1 MTNNIEYFNNKL
13 NESLSELNDS
23 LVDGFVAIFGDF
35 NRSKIIDVIKNIN
48 VGIFGPNLSFQE
60 LEEKIKYYSNMIEQI
75 KNEQKIPDE
84 NNKVEELC
92 SKYAYYKKLRDSKKN
107 NDDNFVLLYSNTPNY
122 DEDFN
127 EFVNYYINCHKA
139 TAGTGGV
146 IKHAYLGMTVN
157 SECKIRLRVIIH
169 EIIHILM
176 VENLLIYNDD
186 NILTTSGRITE
197 GKSQYKVV
205 NELFVEYFTNEVLN
219 NILLNSKLNNNS
231 IFDLNFTE
239 SRYMKIDKLCNNVG
253 KRIFELLKTI
263 LKKKFIN
270 GEDAFIIRIIGSEQ
284 LFRLEYFMDKI
295 LEKHLQFSSDTPV
308 DVIFSVEEQ
317 REFKE
322 YSDIIY
328 QEIENN
334 YNEYL
339 EVCKLEDEYVTKL
352 EEQGLVRRV

>member
-13 NESLSELNDS
+13 NESLNELNDS
-23 LVDGFVAIFGDF
+23 LVDSFVAIFGDF
-35 NRSKIIDVIKNIN
+35 NRNKIIDVIKNIN
-48 VGIFGPNLSFQE
+48 VGIFGPNLSSQE

-75 KNEQKIPDE
+75 KNEQKIPDG
-84 NNKVEELC
+84 NNKVEEFC
-92 SKYAYYKKLRDSKKN
+92 YKYEYYKKLRDSKKN
-107 NDDNFVLLYSNTPNY
+107 NDDNFVLLYSYTPNY

-127 EFVNYYINCHKA
+127 KFVNYYISCPKA

-146 IKHAYLGMTVN
+146 IKHAYVGINVN
-157 SECKIRLRVIIH
+157 SECEIGLRVVIH

-186 NILTTSGRITE
+186 NILRTSGRITV
-197 GKSQYKVV
+197 GKSKYKVV
-205 NELFVEYFTNEVLN
+205 NELFVEYFTNEVFK

-231 IFDLNFTE
+231 IFDLNFTD

-270 GEDAFIIRIIGSEQ
+270 GCDDFIIRIIGSEQ

-295 LEKHLQFSSDTPV
+295 LEKYLQFSSDTAM
-308 DVIFSVEEQ
+308 DDIFSMEEQ

-322 YSDIIY
+322 YPDRIY
-328 QEIENN
+328 KEIENN

-352 EEQGLVRRV
+352 EEQGLVKRV